1 MDYETLLDFLKNRR
15 TIRRFKPDPVPD
27 EYVDRVIE
35 AARWAPSGFNLQPWD
50 FVVVRKP
57 ELREAILGYFRDYH
71 RLMNQV
77 ENFREEWQRV
87 PYHKNRDP
95 ESDFKLAP
103 VFIIVLGDTR
113 TLKGL
118 PMSMR
123 HDLERRQT
131 IFTSGLANAY
141 LYMSL
146 AATSL
151 GLANEWMS
159 VSAVAYP
166 QTQIKHLI
174 GIPPELDI
182 YDTMALGWPAYRL
195 DSRKLLRDRDRMVHY
210 DDCGEGDF
218 RTEAEVDDFIRRARV
233 WTTANHRRGV
243 DGKEEGGVSD
253 GI

>member
-27 EYVDRVIE
+27 EYVDKVIE

-57 ELREAILGYFRDYH
+57 ELREAIIGYFRDYH
-71 RLMNQV
+71 RLMNQT
-77 ENFREEWQRV
+77 EQYREAWQRV
-87 PYHKNRDP
+87 PYHKNLDA
-95 ESDFKLAP
+95 ESDYKIAP

-123 HDLERRQT
+123 YDLERRQSV
-131 IFTSGLANAY
+131 FTSSLANAY
-141 LYMSL
+141 LYMAL

-151 GLANEWMS
+151 GLANEWLS
-159 VSAVAYP
+159 VSAVTYP
-166 QTQIKHLI
+166 QTMIKQLI

-195 DSRKLLRDRDRMVHY
+195 DAKKLLRGKKKMVHD
-210 DDCGEGDF
+210 DDCGPDDF

-233 WTTANHRRGV
+233 WTTANHRRGI
-243 DGKEEGGVSD
+243 DGGKGGVSD

>member
-27 EYVDRVIE
+27 GYVDKVIE

-57 ELREAILGYFRDYH
+57 ELREAVIGYFRDYH
-71 RLMNQV
+71 RLMNRT
-77 ENFREEWQRV
+77 ENFRPDWQKV
-87 PYHKNRDP
+87 PYHKNLDP
-95 ESDFKLAP
+95 ESDYKLAP
-103 VFIIVLGDTR
+103 VFILLLGDTR

-118 PMSMR
+118 PMSMQY
-123 HDLERRQT
+123 DLERKQT
-131 IFTSGLANAY
+131 VFTSSLANAY

-146 AATSL
+146 AAASL
-151 GLANEWMS
+151 GLASEWMS

-166 QTQIKHLI
+166 QTMIKQLI
-174 GIPPELDI
+174 GIPPELTI
-182 YDTMALGWPAYRL
+182 YDMMALGWPAYKL
-195 DSRKLLRDRDRMVHY
+195 GSKKLLRDKRKMVHY
-210 DDCGEGDF
+210 DDCGPDDF

-243 DGKEEGGVSD
+243 DRGMVG
-253 GI
+253 

>member
-15 TIRRFKPDPVPD
+15 TIRRFTPDPVPD
-27 EYVDRVIE
+27 DLVDKVIE

-57 ELREAILGYFRDYH
+57 ELREAIVQYFRDYH
-71 RLMNQV
+71 RLMNQT
-77 ENFREEWQRV
+77 ENFRPDWQKV
-87 PYHKNRDP
+87 PYHKNADP
-95 ESDFKLAP
+95 EADYKIAP
-103 VFIIVLGDTR
+103 VFIVLLGDTR

-118 PMSMR
+118 PMSMQY
-123 HDLERRQT
+123 DLERRQT
-131 IFTSGLANAY
+131 VFTSSLANAY

-151 GLANEWMS
+151 GLANEWLS

-166 QTQIKHLI
+166 QTMIKQLI
-174 GIPPELDI
+174 GIPPELTI
-182 YDTMALGWPAYRL
+182 YDTMALGWPAYQL
-195 DSRKLLRDRDRMVHY
+195 GSKKLLRDKEKMVHR
-210 DDCGEGDF
+210 DDCGPDDF

-243 DGKEEGGVSD
+243 AKKG
-253 GI
+253 

>member
-15 TIRRFKPDPVPD
+15 TIRRFTPDPVPE
-27 EYVDRVIE
+27 EYVDKIIE

-57 ELREAILGYFRDYH
+57 ALREAILSYFRDYH

-87 PYHKNRDP
+87 PYHKNADP
-95 ESDFKLAP
+95 ESDYKIAP
-103 VFIIVLGDTR
+103 VFIIVLGDMR

-123 HDLERRQT
+123 YDLERKQT
-131 IFTSGLANAY
+131 VFTSSLANAY
-141 LYMSL
+141 LYLTL
-146 AATSL
+146 AASAL
-151 GLANEWMS
+151 GLASEWMS

-166 QTQIKHLI
+166 QTMIKQLI
-174 GIPPELDI
+174 GIPPELDV
-182 YDTMALGWPAYRL
+182 YDLMVLGWPAYKPGPK
-195 DSRKLLRDRDRMVHY
+195 KLLRDRKKMVHY
-210 DDCGEGDF
+210 DDCGPGDF

-233 WTTANHRRGV
+233 WTTANHRRGI
-243 DGKEEGGVSD
+243 DRGKGGVSD